1 MLIEF
6 SVQNFRS
13 IKEKQ
18 TLSMVSASSH
28 ELRATNTVPML
39 NDKLNLLRSVA
50 IYGPNASG
58 KTNLIKG
65 LQTMRRIV
73 LHSARSQRGDEVGVT
88 PYLFDLATQ
97 RQPTEFT
104 ITFIEQGVRY
114 QYGFVTT
121 DEQVLEEWLFAYPK
135 GRPQTWIDRKFDHQT
150 QEYKWGHVEKLV
162 GTKQLW
168 QETTRSNALFLSTAI
183 QLNNSQLQ
191 PVFDWFKLR
200 LQVISGDLA
209 SGFTAD
215 LCEDESQKSQIIN
228 FLQAADFHISD
239 LEIKSE
245 SIELDKFLQD
255 RPKSRELLTAR
266 FKDATKTAITKMDV
280 RTVHT
285 GSHGDKFLLDLNDE
299 SDGTQKF
306 FAYAG
311 PWLDVLKNGYVLIVD
326 ELNDNLHPNLVKF
339 MVQMFHDNKLNCENA
354 QLIFTTHETSIL
366 SQEVFRRDQIW
377 FAEKDEY
384 NATTL
389 YPLSDFSPRKDA
401 ENLEKNYLQGRYG
414 ALPYL
419 RSIENLFEVCG

>member
-18 TLSMVSASSH
+18 TLSLVSASSD

-73 LHSARSQRGDEVGVT
+73 LNSARSQRGDEVGVK

-97 RQPTEFT
+97 KQPTEFA
-104 ITFIEQGVRY
+104 ITFIEQNIRY
-114 QYGFVTT
+114 QYGFLTT

-135 GRPQTWIDRKFDHQT
+135 GRPQTWIDRKFDQQT

-168 QETTRSNALFLSTAI
+168 QEATRSNALFLSTAI

-200 LQVISGDLA
+200 LKIISGDL
-209 SGFTAD
+209 GRVFTAD
-215 LCEDESQKSQIIN
+215 LCEDEKKKSQIIN

-239 LEIKSE
+239 LKIENE
-245 SIELDKFLQD
+245 LIELDKFLPD

-266 FKDATKTAITKMDV
+266 FKDVTKTAITKMDV
-280 RTVHT
+280 RTIHT
-285 GSHGDKFLLDLNDE
+285 GSQGDKFVLDLNEE

-311 PWLDVLKNGYVLIVD
+311 RWLDVLKNGYVLIVD
-326 ELNDNLHPNLVKF
+326 ELNDNLHPNLVRF
-339 MVQMFHDNKLNCENA
+339 MVQMFHDNTLNCENA

-377 FAEKDEY
+377 FVEKDEY

-401 ENLEKNYLQGRYG
+401 ENLEKNYFQGRYG
-414 ALPYL
+414 ALPYF
-419 RSIENLFEVCG
+419 RSIANLFEVCE